1 MGLRSSKASS
11 VGERWILPAA
21 CLLAPFASGALGS
34 VYAVSAISGWYVTLP
49 KPIWTPPNYLF
60 GPVWT
65 FLYVLMGVAAFLV
78 WRARKA
84 DRSFSLWVFFAHL
97 VVNAL
102 WSLVFFGLHAV
113 SWALLDI
120 FVLWAMIIWLI
131 VLFVRQ
137 SSWAGW
143 LLVPYLLWVTYAAS
157 LNLGIVFLQSSVLH

>member
-1 MGLRSSKASS
+1 MDLPSGKEGS

-21 CLLAPFASGALGS
+21 CLLAPLAAGAIGS
-34 VYAVSAISGWYVTLP
+34 VFTVSSVSGWYATIP
-49 KPIWTPPNYLF
+49 KPAWTPPSFLF

-65 FLYVLMGVAAFLV
+65 LLYVLMGIAAFLV

-84 DRSFSLWVFFAHL
+84 RRAFSLGVFFAHL

-120 FVLWAMIIWLI
+120 VVLWAMIMWLI
-131 VLFVRQ
+131 VLFFPQ
-137 SSWAGW
+137 SRRAGW
-143 LLVPYLLWVTYAAS
+143 LLVPYALWVTYAAS
-157 LNLGIVFLQSSVLH
+157 LNIGIAFLQSSGVH